1 MRLVLLNATE
11 HFQAVECY
19 ADGKELQKE
28 LTEPSEQTKKL
39 AGEKTAVRTRGKRL
53 FFHYVTSLHAHISC
67 TACSSHLKKDAVE
80 SETESQ
86 NY

>member
-1 MRLVLLNATE
+1 MHATE
-11 HFQAVECY
+11 HFQAVKCY

-39 AGEKTAVRTRGKRL
+39 AGKKAAVRTRHKKI
-53 FFHYVTSLHAHISC
+53 FFHCVTSLRAHISC
-67 TACSSHLKKDAVE
+67 TACSSHLKKDVVE

-86 NY
+86 NC